1 MRDFRD
7 AKAMAQALREALKMK
22 SVFLTHSESLE
33 LIATILGFHDWNVL
47 SAAIQSQVQ
56 PAANPRSTVPAT
68 VRLAAE
74 NQLGMK
80 ILLVD
85 DHAFIRD
92 ALRGVLREVVED
104 ANVLEAPDFRQAMR
118 LIEQHPDLHLI
129 LLDVAPDRDGFL
141 ALAEVR
147 KRYPAISIVVL
158 SGQPDRASVA
168 KALDFGAR
176 GFIPKSLPREVMR
189 SALQLVFAGGIY
201 IPPEIS
207 THSSRHISPADLGLT
222 LPELEVLKL
231 MVQGKSN
238 EEICR
243 ELGLAE
249 PTLKKLLAAIL
260 KTLKDRPMW

>member
-7 AKAMAQALREALKMK
+7 AKAMAQTLREALKTK
-22 SVFLTHSESLE
+22 SVSLTHSESLE
-33 LIATILGFHDWNVL
+33 LVATILGFHDWNVL
-47 SAAIQSQVQ
+47 SATIQSQVQ
-56 PAANPRSTVPAT
+56 PVANPGSTIPAT

-85 DHAFIRD
+85 DHALIRD
-92 ALRGVLREVVED
+92 ALRGVLRETVKG
-104 ANVLEAPDFRQAMR
+104 ATVLEAADFRQAMR
-118 LIEQHPDLHLI
+118 LIEQHPDLYLI

-141 ALAEVR
+141 ALSEVR

-158 SGQPDRASVA
+158 SGQPDRASVVR
-168 KALDFGAR
+168 ALDLGAR
-176 GFIPKSLPREVMR
+176 GLIPKSLPREVMR

-201 IPPEIS
+201 IPPEIT
-207 THSSRHISPADLGLT
+207 THGSRHTSPADLGLT
-222 LPELEVLKL
+222 VPELEVLKL

-243 ELGLAE
+243 ELGLSE

-260 KTLKDRPMW
+260 KALKRFGQG